1 MSALIEHLE
10 KLGLSQV
17 LLSDKMTKQLQQF
30 DSINLSLYQ
39 HALSKYPEKDPN
51 GLLMGLLTK
60 VTLAAIT
67 QVEANL
73 DSLITMHD
81 VFNQSLETEHATKF
95 ESNDLTQLELNS
107 TLWFLVMGY
116 NQMEFSFC
124 HEHAT
129 RIANLQANVEQKSNE
144 QGIETLMKIYY
155 LGQKSRPSWFARLF
169 KK

>member
-10 KLGLSQV
+10 KLGLSQL
-17 LLSDKMTKQLQQF
+17 LLSDKMTIQLQQF
-30 DSINLSLYQ
+30 DRINLSLYQ

-67 QVEANL
+67 QVEANV

-81 VFNQSLETEHATKF
+81 VFNQSLEAEHATKF

-107 TLWFLVMGY
+107 SLWFLVMGY
-116 NQMEFSFC
+116 NQMEFCFC

-129 RIANLQANVEQKSNE
+129 RIANLQASVEQKSNE
-144 QGIETLMKIYY
+144 QGIEALMKTYY

-169 KK
+169 KR